1 MLYRPRVAPSHQPLF
16 TDAFLASHLAAE
28 YAQFRGSED
37 DKGLRARLQNWASKD
52 FQKET
57 SAESDFVQILFA
69 QTWGYWGAGTRAKT
83 EGYNLYPKFPVS
95 GAGEK
100 GGVGFADLALG
111 WFGRSTVSATAQAAC
126 EFKDVRSGL
135 DKPQRRK
142 GNDRS
147 PVQQCADYLKEA
159 AQRLYGNE
167 PIQPTWGI
175 ISDMNELRLYWRRT
189 MPSQFQQFFITK
201 PPGRRD
207 VVGLV
212 DEGDEA
218 SFQRFVFWK
227 LLRADMLLSLGGPSP
242 LEKLIVEQGVH
253 EHAIE
258 NSFYKEYHHYREFI
272 FRALVESNPQF
283 TGTRGKLVRLAQRF
297 LDRCIFILFCEDM
310 GAALNF
316 PPNILK
322 QTLSLESN
330 DPHYDPSDTSIWHKI
345 KRLFVSMRDG
355 TPFGETRINRF
366 NGGLFAEEPELEQLA
381 IPNFVFCTKGQ
392 GSTEALLKSKDT
404 LLFFSA
410 KYNFGVR
417 GGDFKRSIGLYTL
430 GRIFEQSI
438 TDLEFMEAKADGRP
452 SLTELTKRKRDG
464 VYYTPEW
471 VTYFIVDETV
481 GAHVRDIRR
490 KYDLDDGA
498 TFTAAELE
506 KYQVANARKKK
517 AGTRLKPPESVVDY
531 LNRLDAYTE
540 DLGKLKVLDP
550 ACGSGAFLIQA
561 LELLLRERSWA
572 TEERERITLSGA
584 LFDIDKITKAILTEN
599 LYGVDINAES
609 VEITRLALW
618 LRSALPDRPLCS
630 LDNNIRHGNSLVGP
644 DFYQD
649 RQAKLFSEEER
660 EHINV
665 FDWKASF
672 PDVFSRPG
680 DRAGFDCVIGNPPYV
695 KLQNFKQVD
704 SVVAKYLVEARR
716 PDDTPLYESTQTQNF
731 DLYLPFIERG
741 VELLNSAGRMGFIA
755 PSVWLVNEYGLG
767 LRRKVHDTRCLE
779 RWVDLKD
786 YQVFQEA
793 LTYTA
798 IQFFRGKPTPAISC
812 RFVPNGK
819 IAGTEWSTPDAFISY
834 SSLARDKPWV
844 FLPGAE
850 LALLDRLTKTCIR
863 LDQYPGST
871 IGFRGAESGDDDL
884 FHFVRIGPNKY
895 RHARGAPRPDEAEI
909 DFEDA
914 IMKALVS
921 GDDVQRYTAPTAST
935 WILFPYD
942 ISGRPRLYDAV
953 TLEREF
959 PATWS
964 YLKRHER
971 ELRDRESGRMDKD
984 DRWWGYNY
992 PKNLDKHHLPKIGIP
1007 QTVQHLAAFFDDKG
1021 SVYFNNVRVGGI
1033 LVPTEQDSW
1042 FLLGVLNS
1050 SVADFAFRRG
1060 GARPKE
1066 GGYFEANKQFLAPL
1080 PIPPS
1085 NDVQKTMASNAA
1097 KELQR
1102 LYTARAMSMI
1112 EIDRRLESK
1121 HTKDDE
1127 RSESWL
1133 WGDVGTTE
1141 SWKAQAPTE
1150 LKGRL
1155 LTAWAKEKLAAALL
1169 EKLQEIN
1176 TRLHAGAVLTVRE
1189 ATGELGLDV
1198 DGIPVISDLFV
1209 EASEAPFIAAQW
1221 RQKVRKTNVTEAFK
1235 ARQLVR
1241 MLLSLRASTQDA
1253 LRKQV
1258 IEADVK
1264 LRALDVEIAAA
1275 ERSMDELLYSLYKLT
1290 PEERALVERG
1300 RR

>member
-1 MLYRPRVAPSHQPLF
+1 VAPSHQPLF

-28 YAQFRGSED
+28 YAQFRGSDD
-37 DKGLRARLQNWASKD
+37 DKGLRERLQHWASKD

-57 SAESDFVQILFA
+57 SAESDFVQILFT

-83 EGYNLYPKFPVS
+83 EGYNLYPRFPIS

-100 GGVGFADLALG
+100 GGTGLADLALG
-111 WFGRSTVSATAQAAC
+111 WFGRSTISATAQAAC

-201 PPGRRD
+201 PAGRRD

-212 DEGDEA
+212 DDGDEA

-345 KRLFVSMRDG
+345 KRLFVSIRDG
-355 TPFGETRINRF
+355 TPFGQTRINRF
-366 NGGLFAEEPELEQLA
+366 NGGLFAEEPELERLA
-381 IPNFVFCTKGQ
+381 IPNFVFCVKGQ
-392 GSTEALLKSKDT
+392 GSPEALLKSKDT

-410 KYNFGVR
+410 NYNFGVR

-490 KYDLDDGA
+490 KHDLDDGA

-517 AGTRLKPPESVVDY
+517 AGPRLKPPESVIDY
-531 LNRLDAYTE
+531 LNRLDAYTD

-572 TEERERITLSGA
+572 TEERERITLSGT

-609 VEITRLALW
+609 VEISRLALW

-644 DFYQD
+644 EFYQNQN
-649 RQAKLFSEEER
+649 RQAKLFTEEQK
-660 EHINV
+660 EHINA
-665 FDWKASF
+665 FDWKAAF

-704 SVVAKYLVEARR
+704 SAVATYLVEARR
-716 PDDTPLYESTQTQNF
+716 SDDTPLYESTQTSNF
-731 DLYLPFIERG
+731 DLYLPFVEKG
-741 VELLNSAGRMGFIA
+741 MELLNESGRMGFIA
-755 PSVWLVNEYGLG
+755 PSVWLVNEYGIG
-767 LRRKVHDTRCLE
+767 LRRKLSRTRRLE
-779 RWVDLKD
+779 RWVDFGD
-786 YQVFQEA
+786 YQVFAEA
-793 LTYTA
+793 ITYTA
-798 IQFFRGKPTPAISC
+798 LQFFRGKPAHTISC
-812 RFVPNGK
+812 RFAPDGN
-819 IAGTEWSTPDAFISY
+819 IAGTEWSTADAFIPY
-834 SSLARDKPWV
+834 SSLDAESAWT
-844 FLPGAE
+844 FLPHQERQLLTRLNDLCVTLGAE
-850 LALLDRLTKTCIR
+850 HTIAVGVQTSADHIYHLSRVGPGRYLKRAHGTCEG
-863 LDQYPGST
+863 L
-871 IGFRGAESGDDDL
+871 EVEL
-884 FHFVRIGPNKY
+884 
-895 RHARGAPRPDEAEI
+895 
-909 DFEDA
+909 EDA
-914 IMKALVS
+914 IMRPLVS
-921 GDDVQRYTAPTAST
+921 GEEAKRYIHPST
-935 WILFPYD
+935 QIYILFPYD
-942 ISGRPRLYDAV
+942 DTG
-953 TLEREF
+953 ERTHAFSVEEMARRF
-959 PATWS
+959 PKAWA
-964 YLKRHER
+964 YLRTNER
-971 ELRDRESGRMDKD
+971 ELRAREGGAFDDDAWFRFGRNQNIDKQ
-984 DRWWGYNY
+984 
-992 PKNLDKHHLPKIGIP
+992 KLPKLVVP
-1007 QTVQHLAAFFDDKG
+1007 RLTVRLGTAVDAAGAVCLDNVDANAVLADDV
-1021 SVYFNNVRVGGI
+1021 SQ
-1033 LVPTEQDSW
+1033 LW
-1042 FLLGVLNS
+1042 FIAGVLNGSVSNFVWRLS
-1050 SVADFAFRRG
+1050 SKPFLNNFR
-1060 GARPKE
+1060 A
-1066 GGYFEANKQFLAPL
+1066 ANKQFISPL
-1080 PIPPS
+1080 PIPPAT
-1085 NDVQKTMASNAA
+1085 NRQRAQVAASA
-1097 KELQR
+1097 KDLQR
-1102 LYTARAMSMI
+1102 LHTERRAQVI
-1112 EIDRRLESK
+1112 AIDRRLGSK
-1121 HTKDDE
+1121 QTTDDE

-1133 WGDVGTTE
+1133 WADVGSTE

-1150 LKGRL
+1150 LKGRQ
-1155 LTAWAKEKLAAALL
+1155 LTVWAKEKLAAALQ
-1169 EKLQEIN
+1169 EKLQEID

-1189 ATGELGLDV
+1189 AAGELGLDV

-1209 EASEAPFIAAQW
+1209 EAFEVPFIAAQW
-1221 RQKVRKTNVTEAFK
+1221 RQKLRKTNVTEAFK
-1235 ARQLVR
+1235 AKQLVR
-1241 MLLSLRASTQDA
+1241 MLLNLRASTQDA

-1264 LRALDVEIAAA
+1264 LRALDEEIAQA
-1275 ERSMDELLYSLYKLT
+1275 ERAMDELLYSLYKLT
-1290 PEERALVERG
+1290 PDERALVERG

>member
-1 MLYRPRVAPSHQPLF
+1 MAPSHQPLF

-37 DKGLRARLQNWASKD
+37 DNGLRERLQHWASKD
-52 FQKET
+52 VQKET
-57 SAESDFVQILFA
+57 SAESDFVQILFT

-83 EGYNLYPKFPVS
+83 EGYNLYPKFPIS

-100 GGVGFADLALG
+100 GGIGFADLALG
-111 WFGRSTVSATAQAAC
+111 WFGRSTISATAQAAC
-126 EFKDVRSGL
+126 ELKDVRSGL

-147 PVQQCADYLKEA
+147 SVQQCADYLKEA
-159 AQRLYGNE
+159 AQRLHGNE

-189 MPSQFQQFFITK
+189 MPSQFQQFFITR

-258 NSFYKEYHHYREFI
+258 NSFYKEYHHYRELI

-310 GAALNF
+310 GAALSF

-330 DPHYDPSDTSIWHKI
+330 DPNYDPSDTSIWHKI

-366 NGGLFAEEPELEQLA
+366 NGGLFAEEPELERLA

-392 GSTEALLKSKDT
+392 GSTEALSKSKDT

-410 KYNFGVR
+410 KYHFGVR
-417 GGDFKRSIGLYTL
+417 GRDFKRNIGLYTL

-438 TDLEFMEAKADGRP
+438 TDLELMEAKADGRP
-452 SLTELTKRKRDG
+452 SLAELTKRKRDG

-471 VTYFIVDETV
+471 VTYVIVDETV

-490 KYDLDDGA
+490 KHNLDDGA

-517 AGTRLKPPESVVDY
+517 AGTRLKPPESVIDY
-531 LNRLDAYTE
+531 LNRLDAYAE

-584 LFDIDKITKAILTEN
+584 LFNIDKITKAILTEN

-695 KLQNFKQVD
+695 KLQNFKKVD
-704 SVVAKYLVEARR
+704 AVVAKYLVEARR
-716 PDDTPLYESTQTQNF
+716 SDDTPLYESTQTSNF
-731 DLYLPFIERG
+731 DLYFPFIEKG
-741 VELLNSAGRMGFIA
+741 VELLNESGRMGIIA
-755 PSVWLVNEYGLG
+755 PNMWLINEHGLG
-767 LRRKVHDTRCLE
+767 LRRKVRRTQCLE
-779 RWVDLKD
+779 RWIDFKD
-786 YQVFQEA
+786 FQVFEEA
-793 LTYTA
+793 ITYTA
-798 IQFFRGKPTPAISC
+798 LQFFRGRPAPVISC
-812 RFVPNGK
+812 RFVSDGK
-819 IAGTEWSTPDAFISY
+819 IAGTEWSNADAFINY
-834 SSLARDKPWV
+834 STLSEKEPWV
-844 FLPGAE
+844 FLPADQ
-850 LALLDRLTKTCIR
+850 LALLNALRARCSTLDTSQLAGTIFQGLITSADHVYHLDR
-863 LDQYPGST
+863 
-871 IGFRGAESGDDDL
+871 
-884 FHFVRIGPNKY
+884 VGPNLY
-895 RHARGAPRPDEAEI
+895 RGHIRNGEAREIQIEDKLMRPLISGEEA
-909 DFEDA
+909 
-914 IMKALVS
+914 K
-921 GDDVQRYTAPTAST
+921 RYIEPTSQT
-935 WILFPYD
+935 YILFPYD
-942 ISGRPRLYDAV
+942 DTNERARLFSQVEMGHKFPGGWAYLRGHEVALRAREDSAFDDDLWYRFGRNQNI
-953 TLEREF
+953 
-959 PATWS
+959 
-964 YLKRHER
+964 
-971 ELRDRESGRMDKD
+971 DKQKLIKL
-984 DRWWGYNY
+984 GVA
-992 PKNLDKHHLPKIGIP
+992 
-1007 QTVQHLAAFFDDKG
+1007 QTVPEMRVFFDHEG
-1021 SVYFNNVRVGGI
+1021 SFCLNNVRVNGI
-1033 LVPTEQDSW
+1033 LVENESAGF
-1042 FLLGVLNS
+1042 FLLGVLNGA
-1050 SVADFAFRRG
+1050 VANFVFRRI
-1060 GARPKE
+1060 AKPKE
-1066 GGYFEANKQFLAPL
+1066 GGYFEANKQFISPL
-1080 PIPPS
+1080 PVPPATDEQRAQVEMS
-1085 NDVQKTMASNAA
+1085 ARD
-1097 KELQR
+1097 LQR
-1102 LYTARAMSMI
+1102 LHTERRAQVIAM
-1112 EIDRRLESK
+1112 DRRLESK
-1121 HTKDDE
+1121 QTTDDE
-1127 RSESWL
+1127 RFESWL
-1133 WGDVGTTE
+1133 WADVGSAE

-1155 LTAWAKEKLAAALL
+1155 LTVWAKEKLAVALQ
-1169 EKLQEIN
+1169 EKLQEID
-1176 TRLHAGAVLTVRE
+1176 TRLHAGAVLAVRE
-1189 ATGELGLDV
+1189 AAGELGLDV
-1198 DGIPVISDLFV
+1198 DGIPVISHLFV
-1209 EASEAPFIAAQW
+1209 EASEALFIAAQW

-1235 ARQLVR
+1235 AKQLVR
-1241 MLLSLRASTQDA
+1241 MLLNLRASTQDA